1 MKSQI
6 TIALASAMLVAGASA
21 ASAASTSQS
30 SPSDTL
36 TLSNSQQK
44 TAWNDLHTR
53 NQQNAPSG
61 FSASIGTAAPATLLL
76 KPVPT
81 KAGND
86 VPALRYYDFATVN
99 GKLLIVNPSDR
110 MIADVIAG

>member
-1 MKSQI
+1 MKCQI
-6 TIALASAMLVAGASA
+6 PVALATALLLAGATTAFA
-21 ASAASTSQS
+21 AGTSQL

-36 TLSNSQQK
+36 TLSNSEQK

-53 NQQNAPSG
+53 NHQNAPSG
-61 FSASIGTAAPATLLL
+61 FTASVGTAAPSALLL

-81 KAGND
+81 KTGSD
-86 VPALRYYDFATVN
+86 IPAMRYYDFVTVN

-110 MIADVIAG
+110 MITNVITG